1 MLVTT
6 DHNPSS
12 RASDVGN
19 TLEQRPEL
27 MKTNRIARRLT
38 AAALFVVPAALI
50 GCSSSSGPRHAGDID
65 SIRSD
70 PTPALHMLAQRST
83 DRWND
88 HARMKDQNLRIISE
102 DIDHIFFLDRPS
114 RLHHGVK
121 P

>member
-1 MLVTT
+1 M
-6 DHNPSS
+6 
-12 RASDVGN
+12 
-19 TLEQRPEL
+19 QRSVD
-27 MKTNRIARRLT
+27 MKTNRIARRMT

-50 GCSSSSGPRHAGDID
+50 GCTSSGPSHAGDID
-65 SIRSD
+65 SIRWD
-70 PTPALHMLAQRST
+70 PTPALHTLAQRPS

-88 HARMKDQNLRIISE
+88 HTRMKDNNLRAISE

>member
-1 MLVTT
+1 
-6 DHNPSS
+6 
-12 RASDVGN
+12 
-19 TLEQRPEL
+19 
-27 MKTNRIARRLT
+27 MKTNRFAHRLT

-70 PTPALHMLAQRST
+70 PTPALHTLSQRST
-83 DRWND
+83 DRWNE
-88 HARMKDQNLRIISE
+88 HARTKDQNLRIISE

-114 RLHHGVK
+114 RLHHGIK